1 MDSLIKGKFVANPEE
16 ILIAGTLILNNL
28 IKLLISPGVEKNI
41 TPIFL
46 EYFLSFNNSL
56 SEKFCS
62 FGWNVSEIYGNNI
75 KEIIKEMSLLPYK
88 KDMPNMIIANTV
100 KGKGIP
106 SLENKLHSHYEV
118 LTKERYGQ
126 IIKELEK
133 VETI

>member
-1 MDSLIKGKFVANPEE
+1 
-16 ILIAGTLILNNL
+16 
-28 IKLLISPGVEKNI
+28 
-41 TPIFL
+41 
-46 EYFLSFNNSL
+46 
-56 SEKFCS
+56 
-62 FGWNVSEIYGNNI
+62 
-75 KEIIKEMSLLPYK
+75 
-88 KDMPNMIIANTV
+88 MIIANTV